1 MIEQIRRPSV
11 TEDVSRSKVTEPPMR
26 IPGIQDGKG
35 TIGTLKISVPGI
47 GTPIVI
53 PIKVLTIKI
62 QAESLRVQSK
72 LLAQG
77 TFSRKVNTATA
88 TTPTQVIEKMALST
102 RITDTA
108 NPKDHIHHVRGC
120 SCNRFKSIYFLSA
133 AGVGISTPH
142 SFAGNPLRPQINPE
156 LAALIFAT

>member
-53 PIKVLTIKI
+53 PMKVRTAKI
-62 QAESLRVQSK
+62 HRDSLRVQLK

-77 TFSRKVNTATA
+77 ASSLHR
-88 TTPTQVIEKMALST
+88 
-102 RITDTA
+102 
-108 NPKDHIHHVRGC
+108 
-120 SCNRFKSIYFLSA
+120 
-133 AGVGISTPH
+133 
-142 SFAGNPLRPQINPE
+142 
-156 LAALIFAT
+156 